1 MVSRLSGLDTGMG
14 WPADDGPVIARSSC
28 WRGGHDLA
36 PEREAGNEPGPPTGA
51 PGTGIQLA
59 GYVETGPQTLPGDSA
74 FHAAWSMTFT
84 AGTNQLFIMTGNIGS
99 FNAGCAVDQQVT
111 IDGVPDPTALNG
123 GLLTFSPGAH
133 TIAYELRADCP
144 IDVAPQQG
152 VLIPFTK
159 P

>member
-1 MVSRLSGLDTGMG
+1 MISR
-14 WPADDGPVIARSSC
+14 RSEK
-28 WRGGHDLA
+28 RGTSLG
-36 PEREAGNEPGPPTGA
+36 PTGA

-99 FNAGCAVDQQVT
+99 FNSGCAVDQQVT
-111 IDGVPDPTALNG
+111 IDGIPDPTVFNG
-123 GLLTFSPGAH
+123 GLLTFSPGEH
-133 TIAYELRADCP
+133 TIAYEFRADCP
-144 IDVAPQQG
+144 IDVAPQQD
-152 VLIPFTK
+152 VLIPFSK

>member
-1 MVSRLSGLDTGMG
+1 MISPRSEKRRTSLG
-14 WPADDGPVIARSSC
+14 PA
-28 WRGGHDLA
+28 
-36 PEREAGNEPGPPTGA
+36 GA

-84 AGTNQLFIMTGNIGS
+84 AGTNQLFIMTGNIGP
-99 FNAGCAVDQQVT
+99 FNAGCVVDQQVA
-111 IDGVPDPTALNG
+111 IDGIPDSTVLNG

-152 VLIPFTK
+152 VLIPFSK

>member
-1 MVSRLSGLDTGMG
+1 MISPRSEKRRTSLG
-14 WPADDGPVIARSSC
+14 PA
-28 WRGGHDLA
+28 
-36 PEREAGNEPGPPTGA
+36 GA

-111 IDGVPDPTALNG
+111 IDGIPDPTVFNG
-123 GLLTFSPGAH
+123 GLLTFSPGEH
-133 TIAYELRADCP
+133 TIAYEFRADCP

-152 VLIPFTK
+152 VLIPFSK